1 MQWKY
6 ENTTRKPLVVYLK
19 KEPIM
24 SNTVL
29 VIGQSGS
36 GKSTSLRN
44 LDPKSTFI
52 INVLDKPLPFRAFK
66 KNYNAVSKNYYCT
79 SDWAKVVNCIERVNK
94 ERTDITTLV
103 IDDWQYILAYEF
115 MNRVSERGFDK
126 FSELANHGWSTINAC
141 LGTRPTLTNFILA
154 HSDVDSTGRSKCKT
168 IGKLLD
174 EKITIEGMFTTV
186 LHSRVVD
193 GEYMFQTQYD
203 CEFLAKSP
211 MGMFDE
217 FLIPNDLVAVKAAIE
232 NYFNDEE

>member
-1 MQWKY
+1 
-6 ENTTRKPLVVYLK
+6 
-19 KEPIM
+19 M

-44 LDPKSTFI
+44 LDPKTTFI
-52 INVLDKPLPFRAFK
+52 INVLDKPLPFKAFK
-66 KNYNAVSKNYYCT
+66 KNYQPCTKENKLGNYFST
-79 SDWAKVVNCIERVNK
+79 NDWSHVVKCVEMVNK
-94 ERTDITTLV
+94 ERPEITTLI

-115 MNRVSERGFDK
+115 MRRVSEKGFDK

-141 LGTRPTLTNFILA
+141 LSTRADLTNFILA

-168 IGKLLD
+168 IGKMLD
-174 EKITIEGMFTTV
+174 EKITIEGLFTTV

-193 GEYMFQTQYD
+193 GEYKFQTQYD
-203 CEFLAKSP
+203 GEFLAKSP
-211 MGMFDE
+211 IGMFEDH
-217 FLIPNDLVAVKAAIE
+217 FIPNDLVSVKDAVE

>member
-1 MQWKY
+1 
-6 ENTTRKPLVVYLK
+6 
-19 KEPIM
+19 M

-44 LDPKSTFI
+44 LDPKTTFI

-66 KNYNAVSKNYYCT
+66 KNYNKNTRNYYT
-79 SDWAKVVNCIERVNK
+79 ANDWAKVVNCIERVNN
-94 ERTDITTLV
+94 EREDITTLV

-115 MNRVSERGFDK
+115 MRRVSEKGYDK
-126 FSELANHGWSTINAC
+126 FSELANHGWSTINSC
-141 LGTRPTLTNFILA
+141 LGTRPSLTNFILA
-154 HSDVDSTGRSKCKT
+154 HSDVDNTGRAKCKT

-174 EKITIEGMFTTV
+174 EKITIEGLFTTV

-193 GEYMFQTQYD
+193 GEYMFQTQSDNEY
-203 CEFLAKSP
+203 LAKSP

-217 FLIPNDLVAVKAAIE
+217 FLIPNDLVFVKGAVE
-232 NYFNDEE
+232 SYFNDEE

>member
-1 MQWKY
+1 
-6 ENTTRKPLVVYLK
+6 
-19 KEPIM
+19 M

-44 LDPKSTFI
+44 LDPKTTFI

-66 KNYNAVSKNYYCT
+66 KNYNTSTRNYYT
-79 SDWAKVVNCIERVNK
+79 TNDWAKVVNCIDRVNK
-94 ERTDITTLV
+94 ERDDITTLV

-115 MNRVSERGFDK
+115 MRRVSEKGFDK

-168 IGKLLD
+168 IGKMLD
-174 EKITIEGMFTTV
+174 EKITIEGLFTTV

-193 GEYMFQTQYD
+193 GSYLFQTQYD
-203 CEFLAKSP
+203 GEYLAKSP

-217 FLIPNDLVAVKAAIE
+217 FLIPNDLLTVKGAVE

>member
-1 MQWKY
+1 
-6 ENTTRKPLVVYLK
+6 
-19 KEPIM
+19 M

-36 GKSTSLRN
+36 GKSTALRN
-44 LDPKSTFI
+44 LDPQSTFI

-66 KNYNAVSKNYYCT
+66 KNYHLYTKDRAH
-79 SDWAKVVNCIERVNK
+79 VVRCIEMVNK
-94 ERTDITTLV
+94 ERPDITTLV

-115 MNRVSERGFDK
+115 MRRVSEKGFDK

-168 IGKLLD
+168 IGKMLD
-174 EKITIEGMFTTV
+174 EKITIEGLFTTV

-193 GEYMFQTQYD
+193 GEYLFQTQYD
-203 CEFLAKSP
+203 GEFLAKSP
-211 MGMFDE
+211 M
-217 FLIPNDLVAVKAAIE
+217 
-232 NYFNDEE
+232 

>member
-1 MQWKY
+1 
-6 ENTTRKPLVVYLK
+6 
-19 KEPIM
+19 M

-44 LDPKSTFI
+44 LDPKTTFI
-52 INVLDKPLPFRAFK
+52 INVLDKPLPFKGFK
-66 KNYNAVSKNYYCT
+66 KNYQPVTKENKNGNYF
-79 SDWAKVVNCIERVNK
+79 SANDWSHVIRAIEMVDKTRP
-94 ERTDITTLV
+94 EITTLI

-115 MNRVSERGFDK
+115 MRRVSEKGFDK

-154 HSDVDSTGRSKCKT
+154 HSDTDATGRAKCKT

-174 EKITIEGMFTTV
+174 EKITLEGLFTTV

-193 GEYMFQTQYD
+193 GEYMFQTQSD
-203 CEFLAKSP
+203 NDFLAKSP
-211 MGMFDE
+211 MGMFEE
-217 FLIPNDLVAVKAAIE
+217 FLIPNDLVRVKEAVE